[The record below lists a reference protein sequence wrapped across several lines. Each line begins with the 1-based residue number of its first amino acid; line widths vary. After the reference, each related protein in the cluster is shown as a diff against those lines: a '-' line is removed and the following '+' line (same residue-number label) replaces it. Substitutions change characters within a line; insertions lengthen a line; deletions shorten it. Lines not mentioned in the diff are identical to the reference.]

1 MTLRPL
7 PRSRLDRIVPAL
19 LQESALVVLVPVG
32 DDARWSAEAAWGVAR
47 AATTGTHGSR
57 RAVAL
62 VDLCLDAPQLH
73 QVKGVESSPGIA
85 EAFASD
91 APLNEVEQDID
102 GVHFLPAGSD
112 LSAPGAVLGSARWDR
127 LHAGFRAEDALLLLC
142 VPAERLAELGTVPD
156 GVLALAPAGVDLG
169 SLAGRALLAARER
182 GIPLLGAVRERWT
195 APQLPARTRRP
206 QGVRPGFVA
215 LAAAL
220 AIVSVALLATAKESY
235 RTTTKETSGAA
246 TKESFKT
253 TAKQSSEFGDLVA
266 VDLPVLPAAA
276 PGAWTLQLAAY
287 GEPERAQAFADRLA
301 AAELPAFVSP
311 MAPDASGAVWYRV
324 QVGGYATRA
333 AAAAAREACWR
344 RGLAARGEGNP
355 LLAPYSLALRHAANA
370 ARVRAASLAPV
381 RWGAQGQVLVGAF
394 EHPEQA
400 AVARAHL
407 ARAGIPT
414 TLITRTE
421 RTP

>member
-1 MTLRPL
+1 
-7 PRSRLDRIVPAL
+7 
-19 LQESALVVLVPVG
+19 
-32 DDARWSAEAAWGVAR
+32 
-47 AATTGTHGSR
+47 
-57 RAVAL
+57 
-62 VDLCLDAPQLH
+62 
-73 QVKGVESSPGIA
+73 
-85 EAFASD
+85 
-91 APLNEVEQDID
+91 
-102 GVHFLPAGSD
+102 VHFLPAGND
-112 LSAPGAVLGSARWDR
+112 LSAPGALLGSARWDR

-142 VPAERLAELGTVPD
+142 LPAEHLAELGTVPD

-195 APQLPARTRRP
+195 APQLPARARRP

-220 AIVSVALLATAKESY
+220 AIGSVALLATAKESY
-235 RTTTKETSGAA
+235 KTTTKETSGAA

-253 TAKQSSEFGDLVA
+253 
-266 VDLPVLPAAA
+266 VDVPVLPAAA

-287 GEPERAQAFADRLA
+287 GEPERAQSFADRLA
-301 AAELPAFVSP
+301 AAGLPAFVSP

-400 AVARAHL
+400 AVARAQL